1 MRPTARISAISSNR
15 SEADIDV
22 GLVLVTAGGL
32 ASNFAKMTS
41 VSKKT
46 RPTARRSEGQRKQK
60 HLPARAPTR
69 FQLKNTKRSAVDV
82 VDDLNREIA

>member
-1 MRPTARISAISSNR
+1 MRPAARISAISSNR
-15 SEADIDV
+15 SHADIDA
-22 GLVLVTAGGL
+22 GLTLVTIDL

-41 VSKKT
+41 LSEKT